1 MTTTQTLAY
10 SPLEPI
16 QVPRPVDRIEYIV
29 SRCAGARVLDL
40 GCYDET
46 ALVKRDT
53 ETWLHGRIAAVAA
66 AVLGIDSSEAI
77 PPDGLVTGPNSRIVR
92 GDARAFADALGTG
105 QWDVAV
111 AGELIEHLPNAL
123 EFLLTVKAG
132 LAGRRLILST
142 PNATSLTNALLGA
155 AGRESNH
162 PDHLQVFSFKTLN
175 TLCLRAGFA
184 SWTIVPYF
192 VRYSEMI
199 LRARGARR
207 AAVKGAERLV
217 NLWERAFPLHAGGLI
232 LDVDRV

>member
-1 MTTTQTLAY
+1 MQQLAY

-16 QVPRPVDRIEYIV
+16 RVPRPVDRIDYIV
-29 SRCAGARVLDL
+29 SRCAGRRVLDL

-53 ETWLHGRIAAVAA
+53 DTWLHGRIAAVATS
-66 AVLGIDSSEAI
+66 VLGIDSSEAI
-77 PPDGLVTGPNSRIVR
+77 PPGGVATGPHSRIVR
-92 GDARAFADALGTG
+92 GDARAFAEAAGTG
-105 QWDVAV
+105 QYDVAV

-123 EFLLTVKAG
+123 EFLRTIKAG
-132 LAGRRLILST
+132 LGGRRFILST
-142 PNATSLTNALLGA
+142 PNATSLTNTILGV

-175 TLCLRAGFA
+175 TLGLRAAFE
-184 SWTIVPYF
+184 SWTIVPCF
-192 VRYSEMI
+192 VRYTEMI
-199 LRARGARR
+199 LRASGPQR
-207 AAVKGAERLV
+207 AVVTGAERLV

>member
-1 MTTTQTLAY
+1 MQPLAY

-16 QVPRPVDRIEYIV
+16 RVPRPVDRIEYIV

-46 ALVKRDT
+46 ALIKRDT
-53 ETWLHGRIAAVAA
+53 QTWLHGRIAAVAA
-66 AVLGIDSSEAI
+66 TVLGIDSSEAI
-77 PPDGLVTGPNSRIVR
+77 PPEGLATGPHSRIVR
-92 GDARAFADALGTG
+92 GDARSFADALGTG
-105 QWDVAV
+105 EWDLAV

-123 EFLLTVKAG
+123 EFLRTVKSRME
-132 LAGRRLILST
+132 GRRLILST
-142 PNATSLTNALLGA
+142 PNATSVTNAILGL

-175 TLCLRAGFA
+175 TLCLRIGFA

-192 VRYSEMI
+192 VRYTEMI
-199 LRARGARR
+199 LRAPPARR
-207 AAVKGAERLV
+207 AVVTGAERLV